1 MSMPFSPTTAVL
13 ATTLDMVRLFLIL
26 YGRMCLRYEPA
37 TSSERCLSSKSLLPV
52 SLTASTLASKQTVF
66 HLSRERTDDK
76 FSLVRWFRF
85 KMDKLDFTQRLYSVG
100 QEPFPN
106 KSIAYYSDDSKL
118 FPALKE
124 ALEADEWEELKNSRV
139 GVFLKFHE
147 MKFGWASRLVHYILY
162 FQLNCKKKFELWSL
176 VGVEPLRFSL
186 HEFEEITGLNCEYV
200 KNLENPLVEV
210 TTDMK
215 AFWAQMGVNFD
226 RGPSIDE
233 LTTACQMCRTWSRD
247 DRLRL
252 GYLAIYAGFIEAART
267 SPPTR
272 ASLTRLV
279 MDLDAFEDYPWGR
292 VAFKFLMESVKG
304 VDLTKTYAIEGFVQ
318 VLQVWVYCCL
328 PEFGAGFGHP
338 IEGSPTP
345 PLLAFLG
352 GKGKRRLQ
360 ENMLKQTRT
369 KNFTM
374 KDYSEMFP
382 RWDGELEDEKAD
394 NIVKAVFSSGWAWE
408 QSHWPL
414 VGTKLWTNVKVE
426 ILPMKTEAGQMVRSL
441 KTVSPSRTQSDAE
454 SRKKA
459 RESPGL
465 DVETMKGEI
474 VRWLTGLTSNM
485 VEGQSRCENTLKTQ
499 SRMIE
504 GLTTQV
510 GAVEKMVREGWKE
523 DHTKADSS
531 TDVPEANKSDGDKA
545 KKDSAEE
552 SKGDESDESK
562 GEESKGEESRAE
574 ESKAAETAPKGMT
587 TRAKARDTQ
596 ATVSESENENGGISV
611 VVVDKEQSCIEYG
624 SVKKLK
630 QVGKVRAAR
639 IVARAK
645 SERQRRLAATQQS
658 PFDGNNTEK
667 VIIPNQPKQGQG
679 YNPFANPDRQKLSA
693 LLDWVKLDPK
703 WRQKVK
709 GSSSH
714 WFYILLT
721 PTKWSIDTHMDA
733 GINLL
738 RLRYTKHPEW
748 FRSDRFCILDAVFT
762 QMWTAKYSEF
772 LASPAN
778 PDGSGKLLPPGA
790 LDYYTGEEPAYNRSN
805 KTWALE
811 IDDIYVPLLVKNDH
825 WVACWISIPRRRI
838 VIWDSYLAYA
848 TDAEIA
854 KAVKPIAHMLPYML
868 RMLSTGAERELYT
881 VDFTHERESG
891 VPQNKQSG
899 DCGVYCLKY
908 IECHALDMPFPPHEL
923 CDKKIKTI
931 RSQMASEIFDETRI
945 NGTEK
950 RDYKHLGLYD

>member
-1 MSMPFSPTTAVL
+1 
-13 ATTLDMVRLFLIL
+13 
-26 YGRMCLRYEPA
+26 
-37 TSSERCLSSKSLLPV
+37 
-52 SLTASTLASKQTVF
+52 
-66 HLSRERTDDK
+66 
-76 FSLVRWFRF
+76 
-85 KMDKLDFTQRLYSVG
+85 
-100 QEPFPN
+100 
-106 KSIAYYSDDSKL
+106 
-118 FPALKE
+118 
-124 ALEADEWEELKNSRV
+124 
-139 GVFLKFHE
+139 
-147 MKFGWASRLVHYILY
+147 
-162 FQLNCKKKFELWSL
+162 
-176 VGVEPLRFSL
+176 
-186 HEFEEITGLNCEYV
+186 
-200 KNLENPLVEV
+200 
-210 TTDMK
+210 MK
-215 AFWAQMGVNFD
+215 ASWAQMGVNFD

-267 SPPTR
+267 SSPTR

-304 VDLTKTYAIEGFVQ
+304 VDLTKTYAIEGFVP

-345 PLLAFLG
+345 PLLSFLG
-352 GKGKRRLQ
+352 GKGKGRLQ
-360 ENMLKQTRT
+360 ENMLKHTRT

-426 ILPMKTEAGQMVRSL
+426 IHPMKTEAGQMMQSL
-441 KTVSPSRTQSDAE
+441 KAVPPSRTQSDAE
-454 SRKKA
+454 SSKKA
-459 RESPGL
+459 
-465 DVETMKGEI
+465 
-474 VRWLTGLTSNM
+474 
-485 VEGQSRCENTLKTQ
+485 
-499 SRMIE
+499 
-504 GLTTQV
+504 
-510 GAVEKMVREGWKE
+510 
-523 DHTKADSS
+523 H
-531 TDVPEANKSDGDKA
+531 KA

-574 ESKAAETAPKGMT
+574 ESRAEESKAAETAPKGMT

-596 ATVSESENENGGISV
+596 ATVACCNS
-611 VVVDKEQSCIEYG
+611 
-624 SVKKLK
+624 
-630 QVGKVRAAR
+630 A
-639 IVARAK
+639 
-645 SERQRRLAATQQS
+645 ERQRRLAATQQS
-658 PFDGNNTEK
+658 PFDGNSTAK

-679 YNPFANPDRQKLSA
+679 YNPFANFDRQKLSA

-721 PTKWSIDTHMDA
+721 PTKWLIDTHMDA

-778 PDGSGKLLPPGA
+778 PDGS
-790 LDYYTGEEPAYNRSN
+790 ERS
-805 KTWALE
+805 LGS
-811 IDDIYVPLLVKNDH
+811 LR
-825 WVACWISIPRRRI
+825 ISIPRRRI
-838 VIWDSYLAYA
+838 VIWDSDLAYA

-899 DCGVYCLKY
+899 DCGVYCLTY
-908 IECHALDMPFPPHEL
+908 IECHALGMPFPPQEL

-931 RSQMASEIFDETRI
+931 RS
-945 NGTEK
+945 
-950 RDYKHLGLYD
+950 

>member
-1 MSMPFSPTTAVL
+1 MPSGLMMS
-13 ATTLDMVRLFLIL
+13 
-26 YGRMCLRYEPA
+26 LREVAPG
-37 TSSERCLSSKSLLPV
+37 
-52 SLTASTLASKQTVF
+52 
-66 HLSRERTDDK
+66 
-76 FSLVRWFRF
+76 F
-85 KMDKLDFTQRLYSVG
+85 KMDTLDFPQRLYSVG
-100 QEPFPN
+100 KKPFPN
-106 KSIAYYSDDSKL
+106 KSIAYYSDDNKL

-147 MKFGWASRLVHYILY
+147 MKFGWASRLVHYILC
-162 FQLNCKKKFELWSL
+162 FQLDCKKKFELWSL

-267 SPPTR
+267 SSPTR

-304 VDLTKTYAIEGFVQ
+304 VDLTKTYAIEGFV
-318 VLQVWVYCCL
+318 
-328 PEFGAGFGHP
+328 
-338 IEGSPTP
+338 
-345 PLLAFLG
+345 
-352 GKGKRRLQ
+352 
-360 ENMLKQTRT
+360 QTRT

-426 ILPMKTEAGQMVRSL
+426 ILPMKTKAGQMVRSL

-485 VEGQSRCENTLKTQ
+485 VEGLSRCKNTLKTQ

-510 GAVEKMVREGWKE
+510 GAIEKMVREGWKE
-523 DHTKADSS
+523 DHAKADSS

-552 SKGDESDESK
+552 SKGDESDDSK
-562 GEESKGEESRAE
+562 GEESKGEESRAEESRAE

-611 VVVDKEQSCIEYG
+611 VVVDKEQSCIDYG

-645 SERQRRLAATQQS
+645 SDRQRRLAATQQS
-658 PFDGNNTEK
+658 PFDGNSTAK

-721 PTKWSIDTHMDA
+721 PTKWLIDTHMDA

-790 LDYYTGEEPAYNRSN
+790 LDYYTGEEPAYSRSN

-811 IDDIYVPLLVKNDH
+811 IDDIYAPLLVKNDH

-838 VIWDSYLAYA
+838 VIWDSDLAYA
-848 TDAEIA
+848 TDAEFA
-854 KAVKPIAHMLPYML
+854 KVVKPIAHMLLYML

-908 IECHALDMPFPPHEL
+908 IECHALGMPFPPHEL

-945 NGTEK
+945 NDTEK

>member
-1 MSMPFSPTTAVL
+1 ML
-13 ATTLDMVRLFLIL
+13 
-26 YGRMCLRYEPA
+26 CLLVVDFIGSEPA
-37 TSSERCLSSKSLLPV
+37 TSSERCLSSKSLLPI
-52 SLTASTLASKQTVF
+52 SLTASTLASEQTVF
-66 HLSRERTDDK
+66 HLSRERTTSQIE
-76 FSLVRWFRF
+76 FILNCF
-85 KMDKLDFTQRLYSVG
+85 KMDKLDFPQRLYSVG

-147 MKFGWASRLVHYILY
+147 MKFGWASRLVHYILC
-162 FQLNCKKKFELWSL
+162 FQLDCKKKFELWSL

-267 SPPTR
+267 SSPTR

-360 ENMLKQTRT
+360 ENMLKQTKT
-369 KNFTM
+369 KSFTM
-374 KDYSEMFP
+374 KDYSEMFS

-394 NIVKAVFSSGWAWE
+394 NIVKAVFSSGWGWE

-485 VEGQSRCENTLKTQ
+485 VEGLSRCENTLKTQ

-510 GAVEKMVREGWKE
+510 GAVEKMV
-523 DHTKADSS
+523 
-531 TDVPEANKSDGDKA
+531 P
-545 KKDSAEE
+545 
-552 SKGDESDESK
+552 
-562 GEESKGEESRAE
+562 
-574 ESKAAETAPKGMT
+574 
-587 TRAKARDTQ
+587 
-596 ATVSESENENGGISV
+596 
-611 VVVDKEQSCIEYG
+611 
-624 SVKKLK
+624 
-630 QVGKVRAAR
+630 AR

-658 PFDGNNTEK
+658 PFDGNSTAK

-721 PTKWSIDTHMDA
+721 PTKWLIDTHMDA

-748 FRSDRFCILDAVFT
+748 FRSDRFCILDDVFT

-778 PDGSGKLLPPGA
+778 PDGSERTLGSF
-790 LDYYTGEEPAYNRSN
+790 LDINPEE
-805 KTWALE
+805 
-811 IDDIYVPLLVKNDH
+811 
-825 WVACWISIPRRRI
+825 
-838 VIWDSYLAYA
+838 
-848 TDAEIA
+848 
-854 KAVKPIAHMLPYML
+854 
-868 RMLSTGAERELYT
+868 
-881 VDFTHERESG
+881 THS
-891 VPQNKQSG
+891 
-899 DCGVYCLKY
+899 D
-908 IECHALDMPFPPHEL
+908 
-923 CDKKIKTI
+923 
-931 RSQMASEIFDETRI
+931 
-945 NGTEK
+945 
-950 RDYKHLGLYD
+950 LG

>member
-1 MSMPFSPTTAVL
+1 
-13 ATTLDMVRLFLIL
+13 
-26 YGRMCLRYEPA
+26 
-37 TSSERCLSSKSLLPV
+37 
-52 SLTASTLASKQTVF
+52 
-66 HLSRERTDDK
+66 
-76 FSLVRWFRF
+76 
-85 KMDKLDFTQRLYSVG
+85 
-100 QEPFPN
+100 
-106 KSIAYYSDDSKL
+106 
-118 FPALKE
+118 
-124 ALEADEWEELKNSRV
+124 
-139 GVFLKFHE
+139 
-147 MKFGWASRLVHYILY
+147 
-162 FQLNCKKKFELWSL
+162 
-176 VGVEPLRFSL
+176 
-186 HEFEEITGLNCEYV
+186 
-200 KNLENPLVEV
+200 
-210 TTDMK
+210 
-215 AFWAQMGVNFD
+215 
-226 RGPSIDE
+226 
-233 LTTACQMCRTWSRD
+233 
-247 DRLRL
+247 
-252 GYLAIYAGFIEAART
+252 
-267 SPPTR
+267 
-272 ASLTRLV
+272 

-304 VDLTKTYAIEGFVQ
+304 LDLTKTYAIEGFVQ

-352 GKGKRRLQ
+352 GKGKGKLQ
-360 ENMLKQTRT
+360 ENMLKQ
-369 KNFTM
+369 
-374 KDYSEMFP
+374 DYSKMFP
-382 RWDGELEDEKAD
+382 HWDGELEDEKAD

-408 QSHWPL
+408 QCHWPL

-426 ILPMKTEAGQMVRSL
+426 ILPMKTEAGQMKTEAGQMVRSL

-459 RESPGL
+459 HESPGL

-485 VEGQSRCENTLKTQ
+485 VEGLSRCENTLKTQ

-562 GEESKGEESRAE
+562 GKESKGEESRAEESRAE

-587 TRAKARDTQ
+587 IRAKARDTQ

-611 VVVDKEQSCIEYG
+611 VVVDKEQSCIDYG
-624 SVKKLK
+624 SMKKLK
-630 QVGKVRAAR
+630 QVGK
-639 IVARAK
+639 
-645 SERQRRLAATQQS
+645 
-658 PFDGNNTEK
+658 
-667 VIIPNQPKQGQG
+667 
-679 YNPFANPDRQKLSA
+679 
-693 LLDWVKLDPK
+693 
-703 WRQKVK
+703 
-709 GSSSH
+709 
-714 WFYILLT
+714 
-721 PTKWSIDTHMDA
+721 HMDA

-738 RLRYTKHPEW
+738 RLRYTKHPEC
-748 FRSDRFCILDAVFT
+748 FRSDRFCMLDVVLT

-778 PDGSGKLLPPGA
+778 PDGSSKLLPPGA
-790 LDYYTGEEPAYNRSN
+790 LDYYTGEEPTYSRSN

-811 IDDIYVPLLVKNDH
+811 IDDIYAPLLVKNDH

-838 VIWDSYLAYA
+838 VIWDSDLAYA

-868 RMLSTGAERELYT
+868 RMLSTGAERELYI
-881 VDFTHERESG
+881 VDFTHERVSG

-908 IECHALDMPFPPHEL
+908 IECHALGMPFPPHEL

>member
-1 MSMPFSPTTAVL
+1 ML
-13 ATTLDMVRLFLIL
+13 
-26 YGRMCLRYEPA
+26 CLLVVDFIGYEPA

-66 HLSRERTDDK
+66 HLSRERT
-76 FSLVRWFRF
+76 
-85 KMDKLDFTQRLYSVG
+85 
-100 QEPFPN
+100 
-106 KSIAYYSDDSKL
+106 
-118 FPALKE
+118 
-124 ALEADEWEELKNSRV
+124 
-139 GVFLKFHE
+139 
-147 MKFGWASRLVHYILY
+147 
-162 FQLNCKKKFELWSL
+162 
-176 VGVEPLRFSL
+176 
-186 HEFEEITGLNCEYV
+186 
-200 KNLENPLVEV
+200 
-210 TTDMK
+210 
-215 AFWAQMGVNFD
+215 
-226 RGPSIDE
+226 
-233 LTTACQMCRTWSRD
+233 
-247 DRLRL
+247 
-252 GYLAIYAGFIEAART
+252 
-267 SPPTR
+267 
-272 ASLTRLV
+272 
-279 MDLDAFEDYPWGR
+279 
-292 VAFKFLMESVKG
+292 
-304 VDLTKTYAIEGFVQ
+304 
-318 VLQVWVYCCL
+318 
-328 PEFGAGFGHP
+328 
-338 IEGSPTP
+338 
-345 PLLAFLG
+345 
-352 GKGKRRLQ
+352 
-360 ENMLKQTRT
+360 TRT

-552 SKGDESDESK
+552 SKG
-562 GEESKGEESRAE
+562 EESRAE

-721 PTKWSIDTHMDA
+721 PTKWSIDTH
-733 GINLL
+733 
-738 RLRYTKHPEW
+738 PEW

-854 KAVKPIAHMLPYML
+854 KA
-868 RMLSTGAERELYT
+868 ELYT

>member
-1 MSMPFSPTTAVL
+1 MSSASSAPLLKVTTF
-13 ATTLDMVRLFLIL
+13 TFFFFRS
-26 YGRMCLRYEPA
+26 EPA
-37 TSSERCLSSKSLLPV
+37 TSKSLLPV
-52 SLTASTLASKQTVF
+52 SLTASTLASEQTVF
-66 HLSRERTDDK
+66 HLSRERTTSRVD
-76 FSLVRWFRF
+76 FILNCF
-85 KMDKLDFTQRLYSVG
+85 KMDKLDFPQRLYSVG

-106 KSIAYYSDDSKL
+106 KSIAYYSNDSKL

-147 MKFGWASRLVHYILY
+147 MKFGWASRLVHYILC
-162 FQLNCKKKFELWSL
+162 FQLDCKKKFELWSL
-176 VGVEPLRFSL
+176 VGVEPLRCSL

-210 TTDMK
+210 TADMK

-233 LTTACQMCRTWSRD
+233 LTAACQMCRTWSRD

-252 GYLAIYAGFIEAART
+252 GYLAIYAGFIEARRT
-267 SPPTR
+267 SSPTR
-272 ASLTRLV
+272 ASLARLV

-328 PEFGAGFGHP
+328 PEFGAGYGLP

-345 PLLAFLG
+345 RLLAFLG
-352 GKGKRRLQ
+352 AKGQRRLQ
-360 ENMLKQTRT
+360 ENILKQFYLLQTRT
-369 KNFTM
+369 KNFAM

-394 NIVKAVFSSGWAWE
+394 NIVKAMFSSGWAWE

-426 ILPMKTEAGQMVRSL
+426 IHPMKTEAGQMMRSL

-459 RESPGL
+459 CESPGL

-485 VEGQSRCENTLKTQ
+485 VEGLSRCENTLKTQ
-499 SRMIE
+499 SHMIE

-523 DHTKADSS
+523 DHTKAGSS

-545 KKDSAEE
+545 KKDSAEG
-552 SKGDESDESK
+552 SKGD
-562 GEESKGEESRAE
+562 ESKGEESRAEKSRTE

-611 VVVDKEQSCIEYG
+611 VVVDKEQSHIDYG

-630 QVGKVRAAR
+630 HVGKLRAAR

-658 PFDGNNTEK
+658 PFDGNSTAK

-709 GSSSH
+709 GSSSD

-721 PTKWSIDTHMDA
+721 PTM
-733 GINLL
+733 
-738 RLRYTKHPEW
+738 
-748 FRSDRFCILDAVFT
+748 
-762 QMWTAKYSEF
+762 
-772 LASPAN
+772 
-778 PDGSGKLLPPGA
+778 
-790 LDYYTGEEPAYNRSN
+790 
-805 KTWALE
+805 
-811 IDDIYVPLLVKNDH
+811 
-825 WVACWISIPRRRI
+825 
-838 VIWDSYLAYA
+838 
-848 TDAEIA
+848 
-854 KAVKPIAHMLPYML
+854 
-868 RMLSTGAERELYT
+868 
-881 VDFTHERESG
+881 VD
-891 VPQNKQSG
+891 
-899 DCGVYCLKY
+899 
-908 IECHALDMPFPPHEL
+908 
-923 CDKKIKTI
+923 
-931 RSQMASEIFDETRI
+931 
-945 NGTEK
+945 
-950 RDYKHLGLYD
+950 

>member
-1 MSMPFSPTTAVL
+1 
-13 ATTLDMVRLFLIL
+13 
-26 YGRMCLRYEPA
+26 
-37 TSSERCLSSKSLLPV
+37 
-52 SLTASTLASKQTVF
+52 
-66 HLSRERTDDK
+66 
-76 FSLVRWFRF
+76 
-85 KMDKLDFTQRLYSVG
+85 MDKLDFPQRLYSVG

-147 MKFGWASRLVHYILY
+147 MKFGWASRLVHYILC
-162 FQLNCKKKFELWSL
+162 FQLDCNKKFELWSL

-267 SPPTR
+267 SSPTR

-414 VGTKLWTNVKVE
+414 
-426 ILPMKTEAGQMVRSL
+426 
-441 KTVSPSRTQSDAE
+441 SDAE

-474 VRWLTGLTSNM
+474 VRWLTGLTSN
-485 VEGQSRCENTLKTQ
+485 VAEGLSRCENTLKTQ

-574 ESKAAETAPKGMT
+574 ESRAEESKAAETAPKGMT

-611 VVVDKEQSCIEYG
+611 VVIDKEQSCIDYG

-645 SERQRRLAATQQS
+645 SDRQRRLAATQQS
-658 PFDGNNTEK
+658 PFDGDSTAK
-667 VIIPNQPKQGQG
+667 VIIPNQQKQGQG

-709 GSSSH
+709 SSSSH

-721 PTKWSIDTHMDA
+721 PTKWLIDTHMDA

-772 LASPAN
+772 LL

-790 LDYYTGEEPAYNRSN
+790 LNYYTGEEPAYSRST

-811 IDDIYVPLLVKNDH
+811 IDDIYAPLLVKNDH

-838 VIWDSYLAYA
+838 VIWDSDLAYA

-868 RMLSTGAERELYT
+868 RMLSTGAEREL
-881 VDFTHERESG
+881 
-891 VPQNKQSG
+891 
-899 DCGVYCLKY
+899 
-908 IECHALDMPFPPHEL
+908 
-923 CDKKIKTI
+923 
-931 RSQMASEIFDETRI
+931 
-945 NGTEK
+945 
-950 RDYKHLGLYD
+950 

>member
-1 MSMPFSPTTAVL
+1 ML
-13 ATTLDMVRLFLIL
+13 
-26 YGRMCLRYEPA
+26 
-37 TSSERCLSSKSLLPV
+37 
-52 SLTASTLASKQTVF
+52 KQF
-66 HLSRERTDDK
+66 HL
-76 FSLVRWFRF
+76 L
-85 KMDKLDFTQRLYSVG
+85 
-100 QEPFPN
+100 
-106 KSIAYYSDDSKL
+106 
-118 FPALKE
+118 
-124 ALEADEWEELKNSRV
+124 
-139 GVFLKFHE
+139 
-147 MKFGWASRLVHYILY
+147 
-162 FQLNCKKKFELWSL
+162 
-176 VGVEPLRFSL
+176 
-186 HEFEEITGLNCEYV
+186 
-200 KNLENPLVEV
+200 
-210 TTDMK
+210 
-215 AFWAQMGVNFD
+215 
-226 RGPSIDE
+226 
-233 LTTACQMCRTWSRD
+233 
-247 DRLRL
+247 
-252 GYLAIYAGFIEAART
+252 
-267 SPPTR
+267 
-272 ASLTRLV
+272 
-279 MDLDAFEDYPWGR
+279 
-292 VAFKFLMESVKG
+292 
-304 VDLTKTYAIEGFVQ
+304 
-318 VLQVWVYCCL
+318 
-328 PEFGAGFGHP
+328 
-338 IEGSPTP
+338 
-345 PLLAFLG
+345 
-352 GKGKRRLQ
+352 
-360 ENMLKQTRT
+360 QTRT

-382 RWDGELEDEKAD
+382 RWDGELEDEKVD

-408 QSHWPL
+408 QSHLSL

-426 ILPMKTEAGQMVRSL
+426 IHPMKTEAGQMMRSL
-441 KTVSPSRTQSDAE
+441 KTVPPSRTQSDAE
-454 SRKKA
+454 SCKKA

-485 VEGQSRCENTLKTQ
+485 VEGLSRCENTLKTQ

-504 GLTTQV
+504 GLTTQM
-510 GAVEKMVREGWKE
+510 GAVTKMVREGWKE

-562 GEESKGEESRAE
+562 GEGSRAE

-611 VVVDKEQSCIEYG
+611 VVVDKEQSRFDYG

-645 SERQRRLAATQQS
+645 RQRRLAATQQS
-658 PFDGNNTEK
+658 PFDGNSTAK

-679 YNPFANPDRQKLSA
+679 YNPFANFDRQKLSA

-721 PTKWSIDTHMDA
+721 PTKWLIDTHMDA

-748 FRSDRFCILDAVFT
+748 FRSDRFCMLDALFT

-790 LDYYTGEEPAYNRSN
+790 LDYYTGEEPAYSISN

-811 IDDIYVPLLVKNDH
+811 IDDIYAPLLVKNDH
-825 WVACWISIPRRRI
+825 WVASWISIPRRRI
-838 VIWDSYLAYA
+838 AIWDSDLAYA

-881 VDFTHERESG
+881 VDFTHEHESG

-908 IECHALDMPFPPHEL
+908 IESHALGMPFPPHEL

-945 NGTEK
+945 SGTEK
-950 RDYKHLGLYD
+950 RDYKYLGLYD

>member
-1 MSMPFSPTTAVL
+1 
-13 ATTLDMVRLFLIL
+13 
-26 YGRMCLRYEPA
+26 
-37 TSSERCLSSKSLLPV
+37 
-52 SLTASTLASKQTVF
+52 
-66 HLSRERTDDK
+66 
-76 FSLVRWFRF
+76 
-85 KMDKLDFTQRLYSVG
+85 
-100 QEPFPN
+100 
-106 KSIAYYSDDSKL
+106 
-118 FPALKE
+118 
-124 ALEADEWEELKNSRV
+124 
-139 GVFLKFHE
+139 
-147 MKFGWASRLVHYILY
+147 
-162 FQLNCKKKFELWSL
+162 
-176 VGVEPLRFSL
+176 
-186 HEFEEITGLNCEYV
+186 
-200 KNLENPLVEV
+200 
-210 TTDMK
+210 
-215 AFWAQMGVNFD
+215 
-226 RGPSIDE
+226 
-233 LTTACQMCRTWSRD
+233 
-247 DRLRL
+247 
-252 GYLAIYAGFIEAART
+252 
-267 SPPTR
+267 
-272 ASLTRLV
+272 
-279 MDLDAFEDYPWGR
+279 
-292 VAFKFLMESVKG
+292 
-304 VDLTKTYAIEGFVQ
+304 
-318 VLQVWVYCCL
+318 
-328 PEFGAGFGHP
+328 
-338 IEGSPTP
+338 
-345 PLLAFLG
+345 
-352 GKGKRRLQ
+352 
-360 ENMLKQTRT
+360 
-369 KNFTM
+369 
-374 KDYSEMFP
+374 
-382 RWDGELEDEKAD
+382 
-394 NIVKAVFSSGWAWE
+394 
-408 QSHWPL
+408 
-414 VGTKLWTNVKVE
+414 
-426 ILPMKTEAGQMVRSL
+426 MKTEAGQMMRSL
-441 KTVSPSRTQSDAE
+441 KTVSPSRTESDAE

-485 VEGQSRCENTLKTQ
+485 
-499 SRMIE
+499 

-510 GAVEKMVREGWKE
+510 GAVEKMVRE
-523 DHTKADSS
+523 
-531 TDVPEANKSDGDKA
+531 A
-545 KKDSAEE
+545 KKDSAEGSKGDE
-552 SKGDESDESK
+552 SKGDESKGDESK
-562 GEESKGEESRAE
+562 GEESRAEEIRAE

-611 VVVDKEQSCIEYG
+611 VVVDKEQSHIDYG

-630 QVGKVRAAR
+630 QVGKLRAAR

-658 PFDGNNTEK
+658 PFDGNSTAK

-693 LLDWVKLDPK
+693 LLDWVKLDLK

-709 GSSSH
+709 GSSSD

-721 PTKWSIDTHMDA
+721 PTKWLIDTHMDA

-748 FRSDRFCILDAVFT
+748 FRSDRICMLDAVFT

-790 LDYYTGEEPAYNRSN
+790 LDYYTGEEPAYSRSN

-811 IDDIYVPLLVKNDH
+811 IDDIYAPLLVKNDH

-838 VIWDSYLAYA
+838 VIWDSDLAYA

-908 IECHALDMPFPPHEL
+908 IECHALGMPFPPHEL

-950 RDYKHLGLYD
+950 RDYKHLGVYD

>member
-1 MSMPFSPTTAVL
+1 
-13 ATTLDMVRLFLIL
+13 
-26 YGRMCLRYEPA
+26 
-37 TSSERCLSSKSLLPV
+37 
-52 SLTASTLASKQTVF
+52 
-66 HLSRERTDDK
+66 
-76 FSLVRWFRF
+76 
-85 KMDKLDFTQRLYSVG
+85 
-100 QEPFPN
+100 
-106 KSIAYYSDDSKL
+106 
-118 FPALKE
+118 
-124 ALEADEWEELKNSRV
+124 
-139 GVFLKFHE
+139 
-147 MKFGWASRLVHYILY
+147 
-162 FQLNCKKKFELWSL
+162 
-176 VGVEPLRFSL
+176 
-186 HEFEEITGLNCEYV
+186 
-200 KNLENPLVEV
+200 
-210 TTDMK
+210 
-215 AFWAQMGVNFD
+215 
-226 RGPSIDE
+226 
-233 LTTACQMCRTWSRD
+233 
-247 DRLRL
+247 
-252 GYLAIYAGFIEAART
+252 
-267 SPPTR
+267 
-272 ASLTRLV
+272 

-360 ENMLKQTRT
+360 ENMMKHTRT
-369 KNFTM
+369 KNFAM

-426 ILPMKTEAGQMVRSL
+426 ILPMKTEAGQMMRSL

-485 VEGQSRCENTLKTQ
+485 VEGLSRCENTLKTQ

-552 SKGDESDESK
+552 CKGDESDESK
-562 GEESKGEESRAE
+562 GEESRAK

-587 TRAKARDTQ
+587 TRAKAKDTQ

-611 VVVDKEQSCIEYG
+611 VVVDKEQSCIDYG

-630 QVGKVRAAR
+630 QVGKVRAAH

-658 PFDGNNTEK
+658 PFDGNSTAK

-679 YNPFANPDRQKLSA
+679 YNPFANPDRQKLYA

-721 PTKWSIDTHMDA
+721 PTKWLIDT
-733 GINLL
+733 
-738 RLRYTKHPEW
+738 HPEW
-748 FRSDRFCILDAVFT
+748 FRSDRFCMLDAVFT

-790 LDYYTGEEPAYNRSN
+790 LDYYTGEEPAYSRSN

-811 IDDIYVPLLVKNDH
+811 IDDIYTPLLVKNDH

-838 VIWDSYLAYA
+838 VIWDSDLAYA

-854 KAVKPIAHMLPYML
+854 KA
-868 RMLSTGAERELYT
+868 ELYT

-908 IECHALDMPFPPHEL
+908 IECHALGMPFPPHEL

>member
-1 MSMPFSPTTAVL
+1 
-13 ATTLDMVRLFLIL
+13 
-26 YGRMCLRYEPA
+26 
-37 TSSERCLSSKSLLPV
+37 
-52 SLTASTLASKQTVF
+52 
-66 HLSRERTDDK
+66 
-76 FSLVRWFRF
+76 
-85 KMDKLDFTQRLYSVG
+85 
-100 QEPFPN
+100 
-106 KSIAYYSDDSKL
+106 
-118 FPALKE
+118 
-124 ALEADEWEELKNSRV
+124 
-139 GVFLKFHE
+139 
-147 MKFGWASRLVHYILY
+147 
-162 FQLNCKKKFELWSL
+162 
-176 VGVEPLRFSL
+176 
-186 HEFEEITGLNCEYV
+186 
-200 KNLENPLVEV
+200 
-210 TTDMK
+210 
-215 AFWAQMGVNFD
+215 
-226 RGPSIDE
+226 
-233 LTTACQMCRTWSRD
+233 
-247 DRLRL
+247 
-252 GYLAIYAGFIEAART
+252 
-267 SPPTR
+267 
-272 ASLTRLV
+272 
-279 MDLDAFEDYPWGR
+279 
-292 VAFKFLMESVKG
+292 
-304 VDLTKTYAIEGFVQ
+304 
-318 VLQVWVYCCL
+318 
-328 PEFGAGFGHP
+328 
-338 IEGSPTP
+338 
-345 PLLAFLG
+345 
-352 GKGKRRLQ
+352 
-360 ENMLKQTRT
+360 
-369 KNFTM
+369 M

-414 VGTKLWTNVKVE
+414 VGPKLWTNVKVE
-426 ILPMKTEAGQMVRSL
+426 ILPMKSEAGQMVRSL
-441 KTVSPSRTQSDAE
+441 KTVSPSRTQSDVE

-459 RESPGL
+459 
-465 DVETMKGEI
+465 
-474 VRWLTGLTSNM
+474 
-485 VEGQSRCENTLKTQ
+485 
-499 SRMIE
+499 
-504 GLTTQV
+504 
-510 GAVEKMVREGWKE
+510 
-523 DHTKADSS
+523 H
-531 TDVPEANKSDGDKA
+531 KA

-596 ATVSESENENGGISV
+596 ATVV
-611 VVVDKEQSCIEYG
+611 T
-624 SVKKLK
+624 
-630 QVGKVRAAR
+630 AR

-645 SERQRRLAATQQS
+645 SDRQRRLAATQQS
-658 PFDGNNTEK
+658 SFDGNSTAK

-693 LLDWVKLDPK
+693 LRDWVKLDPK

-721 PTKWSIDTHMDA
+721 PTKWLIDTHMDA

-748 FRSDRFCILDAVFT
+748 FRSDRFCMLDAVFT

-790 LDYYTGEEPAYNRSN
+790 LDYYTGEEPAYSRSN

-811 IDDIYVPLLVKNDH
+811 IDDIYAPLLVKNDH

-838 VIWDSYLAYA
+838 VIWDSDLAYA

-881 VDFTHERESG
+881 VDFTRERESG

-908 IECHALDMPFPPHEL
+908 IECHALGMPFPPHEL

>member
-1 MSMPFSPTTAVL
+1 FFFFRS
-13 ATTLDMVRLFLIL
+13 
-26 YGRMCLRYEPA
+26 EPA
-37 TSSERCLSSKSLLPV
+37 TSSERCLSSKYLLPV
-52 SLTASTLASKQTVF
+52 SLTASTLASEQIVF
-66 HLSRERTDDK
+66 HLSRERT
-76 FSLVRWFRF
+76 
-85 KMDKLDFTQRLYSVG
+85 
-100 QEPFPN
+100 
-106 KSIAYYSDDSKL
+106 
-118 FPALKE
+118 
-124 ALEADEWEELKNSRV
+124 
-139 GVFLKFHE
+139 
-147 MKFGWASRLVHYILY
+147 
-162 FQLNCKKKFELWSL
+162 
-176 VGVEPLRFSL
+176 
-186 HEFEEITGLNCEYV
+186 
-200 KNLENPLVEV
+200 
-210 TTDMK
+210 
-215 AFWAQMGVNFD
+215 
-226 RGPSIDE
+226 
-233 LTTACQMCRTWSRD
+233 
-247 DRLRL
+247 
-252 GYLAIYAGFIEAART
+252 
-267 SPPTR
+267 
-272 ASLTRLV
+272 
-279 MDLDAFEDYPWGR
+279 
-292 VAFKFLMESVKG
+292 
-304 VDLTKTYAIEGFVQ
+304 
-318 VLQVWVYCCL
+318 
-328 PEFGAGFGHP
+328 
-338 IEGSPTP
+338 
-345 PLLAFLG
+345 
-352 GKGKRRLQ
+352 
-360 ENMLKQTRT
+360 TRT

-394 NIVKAVFSSGWAWE
+394 NIVKALFSSGWAWE

-485 VEGQSRCENTLKTQ
+485 VEGLSRCENTLKTQ
-499 SRMIE
+499 SHMIE

-552 SKGDESDESK
+552 SKA
-562 GEESKGEESRAE
+562 EESRAE

-611 VVVDKEQSCIEYG
+611 VVVDKEQSCIDYG

-658 PFDGNNTEK
+658 PFDGNSTAK

-721 PTKWSIDTHMDA
+721 PTKWLIDT
-733 GINLL
+733 
-738 RLRYTKHPEW
+738 HPEW
-748 FRSDRFCILDAVFT
+748 FRSDIFCMLDAVFT

-778 PDGSGKLLPPGA
+778 PDGSGKLFPPGA
-790 LDYYTGEEPAYNRSN
+790 LDYYTGEEPAYSRSN

-811 IDDIYVPLLVKNDH
+811 IDDIYAPLLVKNNH

-838 VIWDSYLAYA
+838 VIWDSDLAYA

-854 KAVKPIAHMLPYML
+854 KAEM
-868 RMLSTGAERELYT
+868 YT

-908 IECHALDMPFPPHEL
+908 IECHALGMPFPPHEL

-931 RSQMASEIFDETRI
+931 KSQMASEIFDETRI

-950 RDYKHLGLYD
+950 RDYKHLGLND

>member
-1 MSMPFSPTTAVL
+1 
-13 ATTLDMVRLFLIL
+13 
-26 YGRMCLRYEPA
+26 
-37 TSSERCLSSKSLLPV
+37 
-52 SLTASTLASKQTVF
+52 
-66 HLSRERTDDK
+66 
-76 FSLVRWFRF
+76 
-85 KMDKLDFTQRLYSVG
+85 
-100 QEPFPN
+100 
-106 KSIAYYSDDSKL
+106 
-118 FPALKE
+118 
-124 ALEADEWEELKNSRV
+124 
-139 GVFLKFHE
+139 
-147 MKFGWASRLVHYILY
+147 
-162 FQLNCKKKFELWSL
+162 
-176 VGVEPLRFSL
+176 
-186 HEFEEITGLNCEYV
+186 
-200 KNLENPLVEV
+200 
-210 TTDMK
+210 
-215 AFWAQMGVNFD
+215 
-226 RGPSIDE
+226 
-233 LTTACQMCRTWSRD
+233 MCRTWSRD

-360 ENMLKQTRT
+360 ENMLKQFYLLQTRT

-552 SKGDESDESK
+552 SKG
-562 GEESKGEESRAE
+562 EESRAE

-721 PTKWSIDTHMDA
+721 PTKWSIDTH
-733 GINLL
+733 
-738 RLRYTKHPEW
+738 PEW

-854 KAVKPIAHMLPYML
+854 
-868 RMLSTGAERELYT
+868 ERELYT

>member
-1 MSMPFSPTTAVL
+1 
-13 ATTLDMVRLFLIL
+13 
-26 YGRMCLRYEPA
+26 
-37 TSSERCLSSKSLLPV
+37 
-52 SLTASTLASKQTVF
+52 
-66 HLSRERTDDK
+66 
-76 FSLVRWFRF
+76 
-85 KMDKLDFTQRLYSVG
+85 
-100 QEPFPN
+100 
-106 KSIAYYSDDSKL
+106 
-118 FPALKE
+118 
-124 ALEADEWEELKNSRV
+124 
-139 GVFLKFHE
+139 
-147 MKFGWASRLVHYILY
+147 MKFGWASRLVYYIMC
-162 FQLNCKKKFELWSL
+162 FQLDCKKKFELWSL

-210 TTDMK
+210 TTNMK

-226 RGPSIDE
+226 RGASIDE

-267 SPPTR
+267 SSPTR

-292 VAFKFLMESVKG
+292 VTFKFLME
-304 VDLTKTYAIEGFVQ
+304 LTKTYAIEGFVQ

-328 PEFGAGFGHP
+328 PEFGAWFGHP

-360 ENMLKQTRT
+360 ENMLKHTRT

-382 RWDGELEDEKAD
+382 RWDGEMEDEKAD

-426 ILPMKTEAGQMVRSL
+426 IHPMKTEAGQMMQSL
-441 KTVSPSRTQSDAE
+441 KTVSPSRTQSDAK

-474 VRWLTGLTSNM
+474 VRWLTGLSSNM
-485 VEGQSRCENTLKTQ
+485 
-499 SRMIE
+499 

-510 GAVEKMVREGWKE
+510 GAVEKMVRE
-523 DHTKADSS
+523 
-531 TDVPEANKSDGDKA
+531 A

-562 GEESKGEESRAE
+562 GDESRAE

-596 ATVSESENENGGISV
+596 ATMSESENENGGISV
-611 VVVDKEQSCIEYG
+611 VVVDKEQSHIDYG

-630 QVGKVRAAR
+630 QVGKLRAAR

-658 PFDGNNTEK
+658 HFDGNSTAK
-667 VIIPNQPKQGQG
+667 VIIPNQPKQGLG
-679 YNPFANPDRQKLSA
+679 YNPFANPDRQKNSA
-693 LLDWVKLDPK
+693 LLNW
-703 WRQKVK
+703 VK

-721 PTKWSIDTHMDA
+721 PTKWLIDTHMDA
-733 GINLL
+733 SINPL
-738 RLRYTKHPEW
+738 RLRCTKHPEW
-748 FRSDRFCILDAVFT
+748 FRSDRICMLDAVFT

-772 LASPAN
+772 LVSPAN

-790 LDYYTGEEPAYNRSN
+790 LDYYTGEEPAYSRSN

-811 IDDIYVPLLVKNDH
+811 IDDIYAPLLVKNGH

-838 VIWDSYLAYA
+838 VIWDSDLAYA

-868 RMLSTGAERELYT
+868 HMLSTGAERELYT
-881 VDFTHERESG
+881 VDFTHERESE

-908 IECHALDMPFPPHEL
+908 IECHALGISFPPHEL
-923 CDKKIKTI
+923 CDKKIKTT

>member
-1 MSMPFSPTTAVL
+1 
-13 ATTLDMVRLFLIL
+13 
-26 YGRMCLRYEPA
+26 
-37 TSSERCLSSKSLLPV
+37 
-52 SLTASTLASKQTVF
+52 
-66 HLSRERTDDK
+66 
-76 FSLVRWFRF
+76 
-85 KMDKLDFTQRLYSVG
+85 
-100 QEPFPN
+100 
-106 KSIAYYSDDSKL
+106 
-118 FPALKE
+118 
-124 ALEADEWEELKNSRV
+124 
-139 GVFLKFHE
+139 
-147 MKFGWASRLVHYILY
+147 
-162 FQLNCKKKFELWSL
+162 
-176 VGVEPLRFSL
+176 
-186 HEFEEITGLNCEYV
+186 
-200 KNLENPLVEV
+200 
-210 TTDMK
+210 
-215 AFWAQMGVNFD
+215 
-226 RGPSIDE
+226 
-233 LTTACQMCRTWSRD
+233 
-247 DRLRL
+247 
-252 GYLAIYAGFIEAART
+252 
-267 SPPTR
+267 
-272 ASLTRLV
+272 
-279 MDLDAFEDYPWGR
+279 
-292 VAFKFLMESVKG
+292 MESVKG

-394 NIVKAVFSSGWAWE
+394 NIVKAVFSSCWAWE

-426 ILPMKTEAGQMVRSL
+426 IHPMKTEAGQMMRSL

-459 RESPGL
+459 LESPGL

-485 VEGQSRCENTLKTQ
+485 IEGLSRCENTLNTQ

-510 GAVEKMVREGWKE
+510 GVVEKMVHEGWKE

-545 KKDSAEE
+545 KKENAEE

-574 ESKAAETAPKGMT
+574 ESKAAETAPKGMIT
-587 TRAKARDTQ
+587 SSKARDTQ
-596 ATVSESENENGGISV
+596 ATMSESENENGGISV
-611 VVVDKEQSCIEYG
+611 VVVDKEQSCIDYG

-658 PFDGNNTEK
+658 PFDGNSTAK

-679 YNPFANPDRQKLSA
+679 YNPFANPDCQKLSA
-693 LLDWVKLDPK
+693 LLDWVKLVPK

-721 PTKWSIDTHMDA
+721 PTKWLIDTHMDA

-748 FRSDRFCILDAVFT
+748 FRWKCRGD
-762 QMWTAKYSEF
+762 
-772 LASPAN
+772 
-778 PDGSGKLLPPGA
+778 
-790 LDYYTGEEPAYNRSN
+790 
-805 KTWALE
+805 
-811 IDDIYVPLLVKNDH
+811 
-825 WVACWISIPRRRI
+825 
-838 VIWDSYLAYA
+838 
-848 TDAEIA
+848 
-854 KAVKPIAHMLPYML
+854 
-868 RMLSTGAERELYT
+868 ER
-881 VDFTHERESG
+881 
-891 VPQNKQSG
+891 K
-899 DCGVYCLKY
+899 
-908 IECHALDMPFPPHEL
+908 
-923 CDKKIKTI
+923 
-931 RSQMASEIFDETRI
+931 
-945 NGTEK
+945 
-950 RDYKHLGLYD
+950 

>member
-1 MSMPFSPTTAVL
+1 MTNLVWLDGFVFSIYDRVWTSRV
-13 ATTLDMVRLFLIL
+13 DFIL
-26 YGRMCLRYEPA
+26 NC
-37 TSSERCLSSKSLLPV
+37 
-52 SLTASTLASKQTVF
+52 
-66 HLSRERTDDK
+66 
-76 FSLVRWFRF
+76 F
-85 KMDKLDFTQRLYSVG
+85 KMDKLDFPQRLYSVG

-106 KSIAYYSDDSKL
+106 KSIAYYSNDSKL

-147 MKFGWASRLVHYILY
+147 MKFGWASRLVHYILC
-162 FQLNCKKKFELWSL
+162 FQLDCKKKFELWSL
-176 VGVEPLRFSL
+176 VGAEPLRFSL

-210 TTDMK
+210 TADMK

-233 LTTACQMCRTWSRD
+233 LTAACQMCRTWSRD

-252 GYLAIYAGFIEAART
+252 GYLAIYAGFIEARRT
-267 SPPTR
+267 SSPTR
-272 ASLTRLV
+272 ASLARLV

-328 PEFGAGFGHP
+328 PEFGAGYGLP

-352 GKGKRRLQ
+352 AKGQRRLQ
-360 ENMLKQTRT
+360 ENILKQFYLLQTRT
-369 KNFTM
+369 KNFAM

-394 NIVKAVFSSGWAWE
+394 NIVKAMFSSGWAWE

-426 ILPMKTEAGQMVRSL
+426 IHPMKTEAGQMMRSL
-441 KTVSPSRTQSDAE
+441 KTVSPSRTESDAE

-465 DVETMKGEI
+465 DVETMKREI

-485 VEGQSRCENTLKTQ
+485 VEGLSRCENTLKTQ
-499 SRMIE
+499 SHMIE

-523 DHTKADSS
+523 DHTKAGSS

-545 KKDSAEE
+545 KKDSAEGSKGDE
-552 SKGDESDESK
+552 SKGDESK
-562 GEESKGEESRAE
+562 GDESKGEESRAE
-574 ESKAAETAPKGMT
+574 ESRAEKSKAAETAPKGMT

-611 VVVDKEQSCIEYG
+611 VVVDKEQSHIDYG

-630 QVGKVRAAR
+630 QVGKLRAAR

-658 PFDGNNTEK
+658 PFDGNSTAK

-709 GSSSH
+709 GSSSD

-721 PTKWSIDTHMDA
+721 PTKWLIDT
-733 GINLL
+733 
-738 RLRYTKHPEW
+738 HPEW
-748 FRSDRFCILDAVFT
+748 FRSDRICMLDAVFT

-790 LDYYTGEEPAYNRSN
+790 LDYYTGEEPAYSRSN

-811 IDDIYVPLLVKNDH
+811 IDDIYAPLLVKNDH

-838 VIWDSYLAYA
+838 VIWDSDLAYA

-868 RMLSTGAERELYT
+868 RMLSTGAERGLYT

-908 IECHALDMPFPPHEL
+908 IECHALGMPFPPHEL

-950 RDYKHLGLYD
+950 RDYKHLGVYD

>member
-1 MSMPFSPTTAVL
+1 MVEKYSTEQAKKKSAKAAKSRKSAPVGKKMHKHGAGPRCFLNIAYKMMVDEGLDEPPSYTAL
-13 ATTLDMVRLFLIL
+13 ARKTHMGKDGSFLD
-26 YGRMCLRYEPA
+26 
-37 TSSERCLSSKSLLPV
+37 
-52 SLTASTLASKQTVF
+52 
-66 HLSRERTDDK
+66 ERT
-76 FSLVRWFRF
+76 
-85 KMDKLDFTQRLYSVG
+85 
-100 QEPFPN
+100 
-106 KSIAYYSDDSKL
+106 
-118 FPALKE
+118 
-124 ALEADEWEELKNSRV
+124 EELV
-139 GVFLKFHE
+139 LEVEEAVEE
-147 MKFGWASRLVHYILY
+147 M
-162 FQLNCKKKFELWSL
+162 
-176 VGVEPLRFSL
+176 
-186 HEFEEITGLNCEYV
+186 
-200 KNLENPLVEV
+200 
-210 TTDMK
+210 
-215 AFWAQMGVNFD
+215 
-226 RGPSIDE
+226 
-233 LTTACQMCRTWSRD
+233 
-247 DRLRL
+247 
-252 GYLAIYAGFIEAART
+252 
-267 SPPTR
+267 
-272 ASLTRLV
+272 
-279 MDLDAFEDYPWGR
+279 
-292 VAFKFLMESVKG
+292 
-304 VDLTKTYAIEGFVQ
+304 
-318 VLQVWVYCCL
+318 LQD
-328 PEFGAGFGHP
+328 
-338 IEGSPTP
+338 GSP
-345 PLLAFLG
+345 LG
-352 GKGKRRLQ
+352 DSQ
-360 ENMLKQTRT
+360 TDSTAASNTRT

-394 NIVKAVFSSGWAWE
+394 NIVKAVFSSGW
-408 QSHWPL
+408 
-414 VGTKLWTNVKVE
+414 VE

-485 VEGQSRCENTLKTQ
+485 AEGLSRCENTLKTQ

-562 GEESKGEESRAE
+562 GEESRAE

-611 VVVDKEQSCIEYG
+611 VVVDKEQSCIDYG

-630 QVGKVRAAR
+630 QVGKVRAVR

-645 SERQRRLAATQQS
+645 SDRQRRLAATQQS
-658 PFDGNNTEK
+658 PFDGDSTAK
-667 VIIPNQPKQGQG
+667 VIIPNQQKQGQG
-679 YNPFANPDRQKLSA
+679 YNPFANHDRKKLSA

-714 WFYILLT
+714 WFYILQT
-721 PTKWSIDTHMDA
+721 PAKWLIDTHMDA

-778 PDGSGKLLPPGA
+778 PDGSSKLLPPGA
-790 LDYYTGEEPAYNRSN
+790 LDYYTGEEPTYSRSN
-805 KTWALE
+805 KTWASE
-811 IDDIYVPLLVKNDH
+811 IDDIYAPLLVKNDH
-825 WVACWISIPRRRI
+825 WVACWISI
-838 VIWDSYLAYA
+838 V
-848 TDAEIA
+848 
-854 KAVKPIAHMLPYML
+854 
-868 RMLSTGAERELYT
+868 
-881 VDFTHERESG
+881 F
-891 VPQNKQSG
+891 
-899 DCGVYCLKY
+899 
-908 IECHALDMPFPPHEL
+908 
-923 CDKKIKTI
+923 KK
-931 RSQMASEIFDETRI
+931 
-945 NGTEK
+945 
-950 RDYKHLGLYD
+950 DYKRSLR

>member
-1 MSMPFSPTTAVL
+1 MLKTNQAIAPG
-13 ATTLDMVRLFLIL
+13 LF
-26 YGRMCLRYEPA
+26 RWRSEPA
-37 TSSERCLSSKSLLPV
+37 TSSERCFSSKYLLPV
-52 SLTASTLASKQTVF
+52 SLTASTIASEQTVF
-66 HLSRERTDDK
+66 HLSRERT
-76 FSLVRWFRF
+76 
-85 KMDKLDFTQRLYSVG
+85 
-100 QEPFPN
+100 
-106 KSIAYYSDDSKL
+106 
-118 FPALKE
+118 
-124 ALEADEWEELKNSRV
+124 
-139 GVFLKFHE
+139 
-147 MKFGWASRLVHYILY
+147 
-162 FQLNCKKKFELWSL
+162 
-176 VGVEPLRFSL
+176 
-186 HEFEEITGLNCEYV
+186 
-200 KNLENPLVEV
+200 
-210 TTDMK
+210 
-215 AFWAQMGVNFD
+215 
-226 RGPSIDE
+226 
-233 LTTACQMCRTWSRD
+233 
-247 DRLRL
+247 
-252 GYLAIYAGFIEAART
+252 
-267 SPPTR
+267 
-272 ASLTRLV
+272 
-279 MDLDAFEDYPWGR
+279 
-292 VAFKFLMESVKG
+292 
-304 VDLTKTYAIEGFVQ
+304 
-318 VLQVWVYCCL
+318 
-328 PEFGAGFGHP
+328 
-338 IEGSPTP
+338 
-345 PLLAFLG
+345 
-352 GKGKRRLQ
+352 
-360 ENMLKQTRT
+360 TRT

-394 NIVKAVFSSGWAWE
+394 NIVKALFSSGWAWE

-459 RESPGL
+459 RESSGL

-485 VEGQSRCENTLKTQ
+485 VEGLSRCENTLKTQ
-499 SRMIE
+499 SHMIE

-545 KKDSAEE
+545 KKDSTEE

-562 GEESKGEESRAE
+562 GEESKVEESKGEESDESKGKESRAEESRAE

-611 VVVDKEQSCIEYG
+611 VVVDKEQSCIDYG

-658 PFDGNNTEK
+658 PFDGNSTAK

-721 PTKWSIDTHMDA
+721 PTKWLIDTHIDA

-748 FRSDRFCILDAVFT
+748 FRSDIFCMLDAVFT

-790 LDYYTGEEPAYNRSN
+790 LDYYTGEEPAYSRSN

-811 IDDIYVPLLVKNDH
+811 IDDIYAPLLVKNDY

-838 VIWDSYLAYA
+838 VIWDSDLAYA

-854 KAVKPIAHMLPYML
+854 KAVKPIAHMLSYML
-868 RMLSTGAERELYT
+868 CMLSTGAERELYT

-908 IECHALDMPFPPHEL
+908 IECHALSMPFPPHEL

-950 RDYKHLGLYD
+950 RDYKHLGLND